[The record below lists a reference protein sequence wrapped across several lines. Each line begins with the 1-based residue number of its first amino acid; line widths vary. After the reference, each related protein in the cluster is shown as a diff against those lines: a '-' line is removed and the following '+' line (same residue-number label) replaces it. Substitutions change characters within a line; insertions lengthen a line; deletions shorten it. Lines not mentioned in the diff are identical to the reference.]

1 MCDMRRLANLFVCFE
16 EECRKNG
23 TDNAEV
29 KDMVQRS
36 NFPQLEVAIHNYTT
50 SESGIK
56 ASLNVSMYY
65 LLKKMAKVVKSSL
78 LVSQNDAAAA
88 EIDRFVD
95 VLTLNYNFLF
105 GDAIYH
111 VKQNRQVKLRKPE
124 QLPTNEDVQRVKQ
137 YNVNRMAELL
147 HDEYLSWT
155 ATEFIELRDLADCRL
170 TLFNARR
177 GGEPARLTLSNWI
190 DARNGVWLSHD
201 RLIEMAD
208 VDKQLFSDMKVMYQ
222 SGKGNHLVPVLVPAD
237 TVNALE
243 KLCDSQTRQDCGIL
257 PSNCYLFPS
266 TQNSVEHI
274 YGWYAVHKVCM
285 AAGVQDP
292 SLLTATKMRHR
303 VSTLYASLEVPENQ
317 RSYFYKHMGHSA
329 NINASVYQ
337 APLAEIEIS
346 QVGKVL
352 KALEERNPLQ
362 ELQAAASSSLE
373 ANVQPTLHV
382 WQK

>member
-237 TVNALE
+237 QLMHWKNCVIHRLVRTVVYY
-243 KLCDSQTRQDCGIL
+243 Q
-257 PSNCYLFPS
+257 
-266 TQNSVEHI
+266 V
-274 YGWYAVHKVCM
+274 
-285 AAGVQDP
+285 
-292 SLLTATKMRHR
+292 TATYFPVLRTRLNTFMDGMLFTKSVWLLVFRIH
-303 VSTLYASLEVPENQ
+303 LFSLPQKCDIE
-317 RSYFYKHMGHSA
+317 
-329 NINASVYQ
+329 SVRYM
-337 APLAEIEIS
+337 P
-346 QVGKVL
+346 V
-352 KALEERNPLQ
+352 
-362 ELQAAASSSLE
+362 
-373 ANVQPTLHV
+373 
-382 WQK
+382 